1 MYFNNDIMLNKFK
14 NGSHFNN
21 HLNYLFRTDSAQKWT
36 NEYTPYNECYTMTK
50 PDDIGAFQL
59 GLKDRKD
66 IKNIFFDQW
75 KKNVN
80 QLFFARVECPDD
92 DIFEWNEEMYQEM
105 QSILY
110 DLLNKNYYPILYV
123 IHNDQPR
130 EFCHFHILLGYID
143 SDH

>member
-50 PDDIGAFQL
+50 PDDIGAFRL

-66 IKNIFFDQW
+66 IKNIFFDQL

-80 QLFFARVECPDD
+80 QLFFARVE
-92 DIFEWNEEMYQEM
+92 
-105 QSILY
+105 
-110 DLLNKNYYPILYV
+110 
-123 IHNDQPR
+123 
-130 EFCHFHILLGYID
+130 
-143 SDH
+143 